1 MMHSSFYG
9 ACLHN
14 ILDWAAYEQMKLFLF
29 QEQPNA
35 RYAISISL
43 ESPANNLDRF
53 SEQHSLETYPLIFLL
68 LLADSFVQA

>member
-1 MMHSSFYG
+1 MMRNSFYE
-9 ACLHN
+9 AYSHN
-14 ILDWAAYEQMKLFLF
+14 ILDWAVCERMKLFLF

-43 ESPANNLDRF
+43 ESPANSLDRF
-53 SEQHSLETYPLIFLL
+53 SEQHSLETYPLIFLS